1 MLVKDSTK
9 ELCYFPIF
17 RKAKIC
23 GRMGKWKLLM
33 GTEFQDWKMR
43 SSRDLLHSNVNIV
56 NTTELVLK
64 IG

>member
-9 ELCYFPIF
+9 KLCYFPIF

-23 GRMGKWKLLM
+23 GRMGKWELLM
-33 GTEFQDWKMR
+33 DIEFQVWKIR
-43 SSRDLLHSNVNIV
+43 GSRDLLHSNVNIV